1 MEGEITVNTIENLNE
16 LTVEITEFLEKLAE
30 VQQKKLDAVHN
41 NDLVLLDECMKQEQA
56 AVMKSKSLDRK
67 REAILLDLGFSG
79 LSYKQILEN
88 MAEEKKAVAVPL
100 FEKLR
105 GAVLNFNQ
113 LNGQI
118 KTSIEVNL
126 HSISSTL
133 ENLKN
138 SNVKNKN
145 TGKVSFTDR
154 MV

>member
-1 MEGEITVNTIENLNE
+1 MNTIENLNE

-67 REAILLDLGFSG
+67 REALLLELGFSG

-88 MAEEKKAVAVPL
+88 ISEEKKAVAKPL

-105 GAVLNFNQ
+105 AAVLNFNE
-113 LNGQI
+113 LNNQI
-118 KTSIEVNL
+118 KISIEVNL
-126 HSISSTL
+126 HSISNTL
-133 ENLKN
+133 DKLKN
-138 SNVKNKN
+138 SDGNNN
-145 TGKVSFTDR
+145 RGKVSFTDR

>member
-1 MEGEITVNTIENLNE
+1 MNTIENLNE
-16 LTVEITEFLEKLAE
+16 ITVEIIEFLEKLAE
-30 VQQKKLDAVHN
+30 VQQKKLNAVHD

-67 REAILLDLGFSG
+67 REAILLELGFGG
-79 LSYKQILEN
+79 LSYRKILEN
-88 MAEEKKAVAVPL
+88 ISEEKRAVAAPL

-105 GAVLNFNQ
+105 AAVINFNE
-113 LNGQI
+113 LNNQI

-126 HSISSTL
+126 HSISNTL

-138 SNVKNKN
+138 SNGNNTN

>member
-1 MEGEITVNTIENLNE
+1 MNTIDNLNE
-16 LTVEITEFLEKLAE
+16 LTVEIIEFLEKLAE

-67 REAILLDLGFSG
+67 REAILAELGFSG

-88 MAEEKKAVAVPL
+88 ISEDKKAVAKPL

-105 GAVLNFNQ
+105 AAVLIFNER
-113 LNGQI
+113 NNQI

-126 HSISSTL
+126 HSISNTL
-133 ENLKN
+133 DNLKN
-138 SNVKNKN
+138 SDGKNKN